1 MGKHEQSEGFVHSAK
16 SSIAI
21 RTRTFDHC
29 HFDTLHAMIRVEP
42 MALTSRTDAAGR
54 IDISTASAP
63 AESPL
68 MLRESAT

>member
-21 RTRTFDHC
+21 
-29 HFDTLHAMIRVEP
+29 LHAMIRVEP